1 MRDVMSDG
9 KFCISRSLGRD
20 SRGGKSTR
28 LRRKQEENRKSDG
41 FDRLQ
46 DLIQVKTL
54 RFESVRERPRQ

>member
-9 KFCISRSLGRD
+9 KFCMSRSLGRD

-28 LRRKQEENRKSDG
+28 LRRKQEGNRKSDG